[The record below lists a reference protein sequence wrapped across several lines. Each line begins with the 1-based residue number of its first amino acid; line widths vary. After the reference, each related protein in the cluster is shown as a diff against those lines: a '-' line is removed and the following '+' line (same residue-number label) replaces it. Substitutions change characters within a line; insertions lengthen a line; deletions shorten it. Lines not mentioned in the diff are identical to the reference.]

1 MKIGIAAL
9 VIGSLFGFG
18 LALSGM
24 GQPQRVLGFLDV
36 TGNFDP
42 TLLFVMGAAV
52 GVHFV
57 GQRLARLRAAPL
69 LVRAFPAYA
78 FTQIDVRLLIGSALF
93 GIGWGLAGFCPA
105 PGILSAA
112 TGTREGL
119 LFVGSMAAGMALFQ
133 AMEALRARTLTD
145 ETAGHPAAD

>member
-9 VIGSLFGFG
+9 VIGALFGFG

-36 TGNFDP
+36 TGDFDP
-42 TLLFVMGAAV
+42 TLIFVMGAAV
-52 GVHFV
+52 SVHFI

-69 LVRAFPAYA
+69 LVKAFPTYA
-78 FTQIDVRLLIGSALF
+78 FTRIDARLLLGSALF
-93 GIGWGLAGFCPA
+93 GIGWGLTGFCPA

-119 LFVGSMAAGMALFQ
+119 LFVGSMAAGMALFH
-133 AMEALRARTLTD
+133 AMEALRARPLTD
-145 ETAGHPAAD
+145 ETAGQPAAD